1 MEMYSQSTHLE
12 SFHHMQCNSVLVIS
26 LCLISKMRIHRFFSL
41 CAIRP
46 RIFYLRFRL
55 ATFLVDISSKEA
67 LCFPNLVWELPKQT
81 FFYKN
86 NKNKIPWLV
95 QIDKLYARLTW
106 CFDNAFT
113 DVFQLFLCHWYR
125 NSTSLI
131 SYQALQPIF
140 PSPFLG

>member
-1 MEMYSQSTHLE
+1 
-12 SFHHMQCNSVLVIS
+12 MQGDHYVWNGIRKKERKKIETIPNKWKCTPNQRTSNLFITCNATVFLVIS

-113 DVFQLFLCHWYR
+113 DAF
-125 NSTSLI
+125 
-131 SYQALQPIF
+131 
-140 PSPFLG
+140 